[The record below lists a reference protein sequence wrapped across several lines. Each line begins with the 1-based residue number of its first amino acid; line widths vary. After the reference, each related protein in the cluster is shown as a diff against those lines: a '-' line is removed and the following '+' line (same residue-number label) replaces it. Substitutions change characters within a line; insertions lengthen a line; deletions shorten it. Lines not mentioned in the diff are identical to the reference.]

1 MKMKKKDLE
10 TLSRGGRPYEEF
22 ISEFP
27 SVLTT
32 LQKFSSVKIPF
43 AELLRILS
51 PLDVRYYS
59 IASSQKMY
67 PSQIHVCVSVVTYY
81 YSGVK
86 HNGVCSNYLARAQ
99 SSQKVRVFVVSAP
112 DFHLSG
118 KQPIIL
124 VGPGTGIAP
133 FRGFWQGNDIK
144 RRIYLYFGCRHEDD
158 ELYKNEI
165 MEAIAA
171 NKLNGYDV
179 AFSRKNIEEKVYVQH
194 KLVIDGEK
202 VYQIL
207 TKQKGILYIC
217 GDAKMANDVMESLGK
232 IAVIYGK
239 CSPLRAINF
248 VKALNDEQRI
258 RKDTYGLTLNVE
270 KTRRQQTIL
279 TAASPSATLN
289 RRKLLH
295 LFSEQIEKKK

>member
-1 MKMKKKDLE
+1 LDVTGFPQENKYIYEEGDHLGILPENDPELVTALLQRLDVKQPNAYFSLQIDDSETKPTHIPPVCTFQDALMKYVDITSPMNIHAFEILLRYCTNENEKNDLE
-10 TLSRGGRPYEEF
+10 TLSRGGKPYEEF

-59 IASSQKMY
+59 IASSQKVY
-67 PSQIHVCVSVVTYY
+67 ASQIHICVSVVTYY

-171 NKLNGYDV
+171 NKLTGYDV
-179 AFSRKNIEEKVYVQH
+179 AFSRKNIEEK
-194 KLVIDGEK
+194 
-202 VYQIL
+202 
-207 TKQKGILYIC
+207 
-217 GDAKMANDVMESLGK
+217 SL
-232 IAVIYGK
+232 
-239 CSPLRAINF
+239 R
-248 VKALNDEQRI
+248 
-258 RKDTYGLTLNVE
+258 TT
-270 KTRRQQTIL
+270 
-279 TAASPSATLN
+279 
-289 RRKLLH
+289 
-295 LFSEQIEKKK
+295 